1 MCDHLAAFMEENGA
15 QDCKAYISVGT
26 PTTGLYLVTKKE
38 AYDFDLGDKLA
49 EFAIPY
55 IERGLLSSV
64 TLLPASTPEQLTAYF
79 DPKKAIRLECER
91 AEHA

>member
-1 MCDHLAAFMEENGA
+1 MFVEENGA

-26 PTTGLYLVTKKE
+26 PTIGLYLVTKKE